1 MSATSNKASP
11 GLMHRTKSDLAHA
24 FIRERICTGEL
35 EPGARLTL
43 AMLAELTG
51 LSQMPIREATL
62 RLEAEGLIVAT
73 PHKDM
78 RVAPL
83 LRRDALE
90 LFQIREALEGLS
102 ASLAC
107 ARRGVSLVDELESAN
122 AAFARAHH
130 KADHSAMGDANW
142 HFHRVILDAAD
153 NVQLSA
159 LLDGV
164 WAKCVRFR
172 LGYRLI
178 PGRAAATV
186 SEHERIVAAFRA
198 GDAEGARLA
207 TTAHVS
213 RASAELLALLA
224 ADESAGAGGA
234 P

>member
-1 MSATSNKASP
+1 MSVTPEKASP
-11 GLMHRTKSDLAHA
+11 GLVHRTKSDLAHA

-83 LRRDALE
+83 LRRDARE

-107 ARRGVSLVDELESAN
+107 ARMGPALADGLETAN
-122 AAFARAHH
+122 AAFARAHR

-142 HFHRVILDAAD
+142 RFHRLILDAAD
-153 NVQLSA
+153 NAQLSA

-178 PGRAAATV
+178 PGRAAATIA
-186 SEHERIVAAFRA
+186 EHDQIIAAFRA
-198 GDAEGARLA
+198 TDAEAASMA

-224 ADESAGAGGA
+224 ADEGAGGA